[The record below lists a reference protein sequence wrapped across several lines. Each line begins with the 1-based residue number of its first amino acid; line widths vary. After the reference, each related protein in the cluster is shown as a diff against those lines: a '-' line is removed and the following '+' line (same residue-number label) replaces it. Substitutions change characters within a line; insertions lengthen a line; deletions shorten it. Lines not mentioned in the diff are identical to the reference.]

1 MGYLTIF
8 ESKFGSMDL
17 NGFHIEYDFGSRL
30 DNLDIDLDL
39 SIVGPGAAELQV
51 EQREVV
57 MGRFYPDNSQSEAL
71 RPKQTK
77 LNCWCKQWDM

>member
-8 ESKFGSMDL
+8 ESNFSSMDL
-17 NGFHIEYDFGSRL
+17 NGLHIEYDFGSRL

-57 MGRFYPDNSQSEAL
+57 MCRFYPDNISQRLSD
-71 RPKQTK
+71 QTK
-77 LNCWCKQWDM
+77 PS